1 MFDNNDTAISNL
13 LTEKNRLHKAYVTHP
28 TDDSKAA
35 FYRSRRLEQQLLR
48 RCRTLGW
55 LARPKRSK
63 VTCREERP
71 GIRIVYRTDG
81 QPLNHRRMHFQS
93 RVSITTVHELL
104 FADDC
109 ALKGTSGGHM
119 RRIMDLFDASRENF
133 GLVINTEKTPR
144 ERHPTTIVDDFMYLG
159 STSSRD
165 TKIDYEVPSRIS
177 KASQAFGRLQTQ
189 SGIAISPPQH
199 QTEDAQ
205 GGNPANT
212 AVWSGDLDGV
222 QEAGAKTQC
231 FPPQLFS
238 TETEIEMA
246 GPDAGHGCNKADG
259 NTQHIRHAETTETA
273 LERVD
278 DERLPKRLIYGDIA
292 KGFRQKGGQV
302 CRHKDTLKT
311 SLKRLQINPAN
322 WEDLARDRLSWKRTM
337 KTGAAIYEDNRI
349 NAAKAKRKARKSAL
363 HPPLNANA

>member
-1 MFDNNDTAISNL
+1 MQDPWMARKTEEIQGANGSTLPTENILVFRRWAEHFREVLKRPSTISDARTSPVVRNALESASPTGRTAS
-13 LTEKNRLHKAYVTHP
+13 P
-28 TDDSKAA
+28 
-35 FYRSRRLEQQLLR
+35 Q
-48 RCRTLGW
+48 
-55 LARPKRSK
+55 
-63 VTCREERP
+63 
-71 GIRIVYRTDG
+71 
-81 QPLNHRRMHFQS
+81 NHRRMHFQS

-109 ALKGTSGGHM
+109 ALKATSGEHM
-119 RRIMDLFDASRENF
+119 QMIMDLFDASCENF
-133 GLVINTEKTPR
+133 GLVINTEKTVIMHQLPPGTAYVAAQIPVNSTQLQSWTTSCIWAAPPPAIPR
-144 ERHPTTIVDDFMYLG
+144 STMKCLAGSPKPAKPSAVCKRSLESPYLHLN
-159 STSSRD
+159 
-165 TKIDYEVPSRIS
+165 TKLKMH
-177 KASQAFGRLQTQ
+177 KA
-189 SGIAISPPQH
+189 
-199 QTEDAQ
+199 
-205 GGNPANT
+205 
-212 AVWSGDLDGV
+212 
-222 QEAGAKTQC
+222 
-231 FPPQLFS
+231 LFS

-278 DERLPKRLIYGDIA
+278 DERLPIRLIYDDIA

-322 WEDLARDRLSWKRTM
+322 WEDLARDRLSWERTM